1 MRILDSNGVE
11 LDAPD
16 LEAGH
21 LVTETIV
28 LEHHEAVPE
37 VPKVTERE
45 LVDEAAT
52 GSLYKVVTVQE
63 FVPAQPAWDE
73 TEEVYRYVPFT
84 DEELA
89 ERARA
94 KAEEAERLAASEAQA
109 AEQAAEEEVMRALP
123 AAVAELAVAVAQ
135 LAEERSL

>member
-1 MRILDSNGVE
+1 MRILDENGIE

-52 GSLYKVVTVQE
+52 GSLYRVVTVQE
-63 FVPAQPAWDE
+63 HVPAKPAWDE
-73 TEEVYRYVPFT
+73 TEEISRYVPYT

-89 ERARA
+89 ERAAA
-94 KAEEAERLAASEAQA
+94 KAEEEARIAADEAAAAEREAN
-109 AEQAAEEEVMRALP
+109 EEIMRALP

-135 LAEERSL
+135 LEEERSQ